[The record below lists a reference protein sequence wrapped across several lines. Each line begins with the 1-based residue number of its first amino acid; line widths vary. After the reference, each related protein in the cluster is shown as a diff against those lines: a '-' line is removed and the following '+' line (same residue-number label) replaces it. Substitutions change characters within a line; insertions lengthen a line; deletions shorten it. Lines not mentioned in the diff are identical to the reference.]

1 MNVTFEEI
9 VLAAWLH
16 DVGKFAQRAGIEK
29 YKAKNMEGQLAKNQ
43 KGGWY
48 SHQHVLYTYGFLESK
63 KDVLPDSITVKNVID
78 LASYHH
84 NPSTIEQ
91 QLISEAD
98 CLSSGSD
105 RANLLSIDGAQEQI
119 QFFEKPMIHLL
130 STLHL
135 DQRQNIAY
143 CKMLPLEKDAILS
156 TDNAKISKELY
167 KKHWDSFEQ
176 DFNSLASLDYPH
188 FILALESLLERY
200 WWCIPSATNTDADVS
215 LFQHAKTTAAF
226 AAVLYRY
233 HETDTA
239 LSISLKN
246 HETKKYKIISGDI
259 SGIQK
264 YIFDLKTTEN
274 NAKLLRAKSFELL
287 AISKIL
293 CDYIVKNFDVSSA
306 NIITFAGGK
315 FMLLLPNTEKVN
327 RLLPQLQLEIEE
339 YFLKEFAG
347 KLAVIISDGVD
358 ACYNDCMQQN
368 AQALFNHIGYNADCC
383 KQKKMQKALKRNG
396 AILHE
401 FYSKLQKNGECPQCG
416 IFPAN
421 GIDTDG
427 IRPCKNCE
435 DLESIGRHLVKS
447 ETISFNSEKLQSFGD
462 MVNFSPSRNKGKVMY
477 SINDFKP
484 GSPCMYLPY
493 YAPQKQDTTLYTF
506 EELADKSCAK
516 EKGNKKIA
524 MFKAD
529 VDNLGL
535 IFSSSLG
542 ERLSFSRYADLSFT
556 LNYFFSSYYDYF
568 VSNHP
573 VYKEKI
579 YTVFSGGDD
588 ICVLGSWDAIIDFAC
603 DFHDKFE
610 EFTNKNPDVT
620 LSAGIVL
627 SNAKV
632 PVRNIADNAEKAL
645 EKSKNSTNK
654 NSVTLFNTTVS
665 WNEFKKNIDDGKQL
679 QAYLDQELLT
689 TGVVYKMI
697 DFANRAENV
706 NKGDLQDLLRNNTW
720 LSNFKYSISRNV
732 KSKEIQQWMLGFGT
746 SPESMVKS
754 RIAVSYALYTQRK
767 SNR

>member
-1 MNVTFEEI
+1 MNVSFEEV

-16 DVGKFAQRAGIEK
+16 DVGKFAQRAGIEI
-29 YKAKNMEGQLAKNQ
+29 YKAKDMEGQLAKNQ

-48 SHQHVLYTYGFLESK
+48 SHQHVLYTYGFLEAK
-63 KDVLPDSITVKNVID
+63 KNILPDELVVKNIID

-84 NPSTIEQ
+84 NPTNIEQ

-105 RANLLSIDGAQEQI
+105 RANLLSVDDSQEQI

-130 STLHL
+130 STLHI
-135 DQRQNIAY
+135 DQKQNLAY
-143 CKMLPLEKDAILS
+143 CKMMPLENDAILA
-156 TDNAKISKELY
+156 TDKARISKEIY
-167 KKHWDSFEQ
+167 KEQWDSFEQ
-176 DFNSLASLDYPH
+176 DFDSLAGLDYTH

-200 WWCIPSATNTDADVS
+200 WWCIPSATNTDADIS

-233 HETDTA
+233 HENGTD
-239 LSISLKN
+239 LEISLKK
-246 HETKKYKIISGDI
+246 HDTKKFKIISGDI

-264 YIFDLKTTEN
+264 YIFDLRTTEN

-287 AISKIL
+287 AVSKIL
-293 CDYIVKNFDVSSA
+293 CDYIVKSFDVSPA

-315 FMLLLPNTEKVN
+315 FMVLLPNTEKVN
-327 RLLPQLQLEIEE
+327 TLLPRLQLEIEE

-347 KLAVIISDGVD
+347 KLAVIISNGID
-358 ACYNDCMQQN
+358 ACYNDCMQQK
-368 AQALFNHIGYNADCC
+368 AQTLFNEIGYNADCC
-383 KQKKMQKALKRNG
+383 KQKKMQKALAKNG
-396 AILHE
+396 AVLHE
-401 FYSKLQKNGECPQCG
+401 FYNALQNNGECPQCG
-416 IFPAN
+416 IFPSN
-421 GIDTDG
+421 GVDADG

-435 DLESIGRHLVKS
+435 DLASIGRHLVKS
-447 ETISFNSEKLQSFGD
+447 ETISFNPEKLQSFGK
-462 MVNFSPSRNKGKVMY
+462 MVNFSSSPNNVTVQY
-477 SINDFKP
+477 SINEFRP
-484 GSPCMYLPY
+484 RLPCMHLPY
-493 YAPQKQDTTLYTF
+493 YAPQKEDKTLYTF
-506 EELADKSCAK
+506 EELAGKSCTK

-568 VSNHP
+568 VSTNP
-573 VYKEKI
+573 KYKEKI

-588 ICVLGSWDAIIDFAC
+588 ICVLGSWDAIIDFAN
-603 DFHDKFE
+603 DFHDRFE

-632 PVRNIADNAEKAL
+632 PVRNIADNAEEAL
-645 EKSKNSTNK
+645 EKSKSSLNK

-665 WNEFKKNIDDGKQL
+665 WNEFKKCIKDGKQL
-679 QAYLDQELLT
+679 QTYFDHELLT
-689 TGVVYKMI
+689 TGIVYKMI
-697 DFANRAENV
+697 DFANRAESV
-706 NKGDLQDLLRNNTW
+706 NKGSLKDLLRNNTW

-732 KSKEIQQWMLGFGT
+732 KSKEIQQWILGFGVN
-746 SPESMVKS
+746 PDSMVKS

-767 SNR
+767 GNK